1 MRVALFA
8 RVPDVVS
15 WLDGQLRELGH
26 ECVGVVT
33 TEGPRGR
40 YGDEPLSAL
49 IDVRPAHLDV
59 LVASGP
65 QRFAKLLAVL
75 EPDLAISG
83 GFPVRIPE
91 EALAVPRH
99 GIVNGHPALLPRYR
113 GPNPIGWALRNG
125 DTELGFT
132 FHRMDADFD
141 TGRVLAQAAAPLAG
155 AERAEDVLE
164 ALFGVATSLLPRALE
179 RVEAG
184 DPGDAQVEEDASYA
198 GFFEPEYA
206 EVDWTRS
213 AEEVHR
219 QVRAWWLAA
228 ARDGGRWPKS
238 ATSASSCCGRA
249 STRPKV
255 ARSSNAATARSGCSR
270 RHPPRSCA
278 APEQARPC
286 AMT

>member
-1 MRVALFA
+1 MRIAVLA
-8 RVPDVVS
+8 RVPDVVV

-49 IDVRPAHLDV
+49 IDARPPHLDV
-59 LVASGP
+59 LVGSGP
-65 QRFAKLLAVL
+65 QRFAQLLAVL

-83 GFPVRIPE
+83 GLPVRIPE
-91 EALAVPRH
+91 KALEVPRH
-99 GIVNGHPALLPRYR
+99 GIINGHPALLPRYR

-125 DTELGFT
+125 DQELGFT

-141 TGRVLAQAAAPLAG
+141 TGRILAQGTAPLAS
-155 AERAEDVLE
+155 AEQAEDVLG
-164 ALFGVATSLLPRALE
+164 ALFGVATSLLPEALE

-184 DPGDAQVEEDASYA
+184 DPGDPQAEEEASYA

-206 EVDWTRS
+206 EIDWTRT
-213 AEEVHR
+213 ADDVHR

-228 ARDGGRWPKS
+228 AHDGVRGPLAQLDGARVIVQRTRLDGAEGGTPVECADAPIWILETAP
-238 ATSASSCCGRA
+238 AT
-249 STRPKV
+249 
-255 ARSSNAATARSGCSR
+255 
-270 RHPPRSCA
+270 
-278 APEQARPC
+278 
-286 AMT
+286 